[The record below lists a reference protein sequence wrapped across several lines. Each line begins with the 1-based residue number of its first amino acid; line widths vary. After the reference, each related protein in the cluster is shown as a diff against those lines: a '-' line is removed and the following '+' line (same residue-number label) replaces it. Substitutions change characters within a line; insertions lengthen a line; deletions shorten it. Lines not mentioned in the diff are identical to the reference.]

1 MPKHCSLCLILTV
14 ISSLLMVFRFHQ
26 PKNYPLN
33 YCPRT
38 FLFLIKFQSFFLL
51 SPHET
56 SWPYD
61 WPLRV
66 TSNYYHLTISSLN
79 PSLKSWEERSYLYL
93 KKPIIILM
101 NLFKNK
107 LSVENSVWRMS
118 IVILGCKV
126 GLIRTLD
133 AWYVT
138 KW

>member
-14 ISSLLMVFRFHQ
+14 ISLLLMVFRFHQ

-38 FLFLIKFQSFFLL
+38 FLFLIKFQSFFFIK
-51 SPHET
+51 SPWNQLT
-56 SWPYD
+56 L

-66 TSNYYHLTISSLN
+66 TSNYYRLTISPLN
-79 PSLKSWEERSYLYL
+79 PSLTSWEERSYLYL

-133 AWYVT
+133 AWYIT

>member
-14 ISSLLMVFRFHQ
+14 ISLLLMVSGFHQ
-26 PKNYPLN
+26 TKNYSLN
-33 YCPRT
+33 NCPRT
-38 FLFLIKFQSFFLL
+38 FLFLIKFQSFFFIK
-51 SPHET
+51 SPWNQLT
-56 SWPYD
+56 L

-66 TSNYYHLTISSLN
+66 TNNYYLLTISSLN
-79 PSLKSWEERSYLYL
+79 PSLSSWEERNYLYL
-93 KKPIIILM
+93 KRPIIILM

-133 AWYVT
+133 AWYIT